1 MVLLINACARPGS
14 RTLPLA
20 KKAAEKLSSDVQTL
34 DLYAEGLA
42 PLSNTELEKRDSFI
56 ADNDYSEDMFRFAK
70 QFKSADCIVIAAP
83 YWDMSFPAAL
93 KCYIEAICVNGLTF
107 RYTEQGVP
115 EGLCRAERLV
125 YVTTAGGYIPENN
138 SGYDYIRCLCA
149 ELFGI
154 RQTVCV
160 KAEGLDIL
168 GADIE
173 SILSAAED
181 EIDNLL

>member
-42 PLSNTELEKRDSFI
+42 PLSNTELEKRNSFI
-56 ADNDYSEDMFRFAK
+56 AENDYSDEMFRFAK
-70 QFKSADCIVIAAP
+70 QFKNADSIVIAAP

-138 SGYDYIRCLCA
+138 FGYDYIRCLCT

-173 SILSAAED
+173 GILSAAED
-181 EIDNLL
+181 EIYNLL

>member
-56 ADNDYSEDMFRFAK
+56 AENDYSDEMFRFAK
-70 QFKSADCIVIAAP
+70 QFKNADSIVIAAP

-138 SGYDYIRCLCA
+138 FGYDYIRCLCA

-173 SILSAAED
+173 GILSAAED
-181 EIDNLL
+181 EIYNLL